1 MISTYY
7 FGTQPPLFSI
17 ALFCPN
23 IVSAISLC
31 IADRLP
37 GKYNGYY
44 YLTDFV
50 ILELHNFMCE
60 IVRALIKITPKE
72 NGEFSSP
79 FHIGRKI
86 AVGVTDQSKHS
97 AHNHGRANNDRKE

>member
-1 MISTYY
+1 MITTYH
-7 FGTQPPLFSI
+7 FGKQPPLLSI

-23 IVSAISLC
+23 KVCAIPLC

-60 IVRALIKITPKE
+60 IVRALLKITPKE
-72 NGEFSSP
+72 NG
-79 FHIGRKI
+79 
-86 AVGVTDQSKHS
+86 GVLFTLSHWKENCS
-97 AHNHGRANNDRKE
+97 WCYGPVKTCVFTNN